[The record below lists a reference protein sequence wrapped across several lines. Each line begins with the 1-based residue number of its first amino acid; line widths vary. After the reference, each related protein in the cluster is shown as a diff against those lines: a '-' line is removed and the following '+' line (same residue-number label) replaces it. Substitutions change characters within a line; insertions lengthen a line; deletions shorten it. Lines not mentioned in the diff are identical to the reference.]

1 MATKMRIKKINGG
14 HEVLALVEHPMHTGT
29 QKKKGT
35 NILIPAHWIQKMTF
49 TLNGKEVAVADLG
62 VAVSSDPLISI
73 RLKGAKSGD
82 KVKVSWVDNKG
93 KTGSTEKSVG

>member
-1 MATKMRIKKINGG
+1 MATKLRIKKTDGG
-14 HEVLALVEHPMHTGT
+14 HEVLALVEHPMHTGQ

-35 NILIPAHWIQKMTF
+35 NEIIPAHWIQKMTF
-49 TLNGKEVAVADLG
+49 ALNGKEVAVADLG
-62 VAVSSDPLISI
+62 VAVSKDPLVSI

-93 KTGSTEKSVG
+93 KTGAAEKAVG